1 MYFWRNKSL
10 KLNYELFL
18 AKRIVASKEHK
29 SSISSPIIKIA
40 IIAIALGIT
49 IMMIA
54 ISTGVGLQQKIRE
67 KIAGFNGHIQIT
79 NFDNN
84 YSGITLES
92 VSTAQHFYPE
102 FKNIEGIQNVQV
114 YATKAGIIRTETDFE
129 GIVFKGVGADYDWS
143 FFEAYLVEGNLPV
156 FGEAISNEV
165 LVSRFMADR
174 LGLELGKPFNIFFV
188 KEDTS
193 KRPNLRVV
201 NVVGIYNSGFQEF
214 DENFVIADIRHIQ
227 RMNKWDANE
236 VGGFEVLLQ
245 DFDEIEHKSEE
256 VYIDT
261 PSDLNSES
269 IVEKYPAVFEWISL
283 FDNNIY
289 LIIFIMI
296 LVAGINMITALL
308 VLILERTQMIGILKA
323 LGSNNTS
330 IRKVFLYNAGYL
342 ILRGL
347 FWGNLIGL
355 TVLLVQKYTGVVAL
369 DPESYYVNTVPIY
382 LDFGYILALNLGT
395 LLLCLAMLLLPSV
408 VISKISPV
416 KSIKFE

>member
-1 MYFWRNKSL
+1 MNF
-10 KLNYELFL
+10 ELFL

-29 SSISSPIIKIA
+29 SSISAPIIKIA
-40 IIAIALGIT
+40 IIAIAMGVT

-54 ISTGVGLQQKIRE
+54 ISTGIGLQDKIRE

-92 VSTAQHFYPE
+92 VSKEQDFYPE
-102 FKNIEGIQNVQV
+102 FKNIDGIQHVQI

-129 GIVFKGVGADYDWS
+129 GILLKGVGTDYDWS
-143 FFEAYLVEGNLPV
+143 FFESYLVAGRLPIV
-156 FGEAISNEV
+156 GETVSDEV
-165 LVSRFMADR
+165 LISKYISDR
-174 LGLELGKPFNIFFV
+174 LGLNLGDKFNVFFV

-193 KRPNLRVV
+193 QRPNLRVLSV
-201 NVVGIYNSGFQEF
+201 AGIYLSGFQEF
-214 DENFVIADIRHIQ
+214 DENFVIADLRHIQ
-227 RMNKWDANE
+227 RMNKWDENE
-236 VGGFEVLLQ
+236 VGGFEVLI
-245 DFDEIEHKSEE
+245 DNFDEIEEKSQE
-256 VYIDT
+256 VYLQT
-261 PSDLNSES
+261 PSVLNSES
-269 IVEKYPAVFEWISL
+269 IVDKYPAVFEWISL

-289 LIIFIMI
+289 MIIFIMI

-323 LGSNNTS
+323 LGSTNTS

-342 ILRGL
+342 IIRGL
-347 FWGNLIGL
+347 FWGNAIGL
-355 TVLLVQKYTGVVAL
+355 LLLLLQKFTGVIRL

-382 LDFGYILALNLGT
+382 LDFGYIFALNLGT
-395 LLLCLAMLLLPSV
+395 LILCLAMLIIPSV

>member
-1 MYFWRNKSL
+1 MNF
-10 KLNYELFL
+10 ELFL

-29 SSISSPIIKIA
+29 SSISAPIIKIA
-40 IIAIALGIT
+40 IIAIAMGVT

-54 ISTGVGLQQKIRE
+54 ISTGIGLQDKIRE

-92 VSTAQHFYPE
+92 VSKEQDFYPE
-102 FKNIEGIQNVQV
+102 FKNIDGIQHVQI

-129 GIVFKGVGADYDWS
+129 GILLKGVGTDYDWS
-143 FFEAYLVEGNLPV
+143 FFESYLVAGRLPIV
-156 FGEAISNEV
+156 GETVSDEV
-165 LVSRFMADR
+165 LISKYISDR
-174 LGLELGKPFNIFFV
+174 LGLNLGDKFNVFFV

-193 KRPNLRVV
+193 QRPNLRVLSV
-201 NVVGIYNSGFQEF
+201 AGIYLSGFQEF
-214 DENFVIADIRHIQ
+214 DENFVIADLRHIQ
-227 RMNKWDANE
+227 RMNKWDENE
-236 VGGFEVLLQ
+236 VGGFEVLI
-245 DFDEIEHKSEE
+245 DNFDEIEEKSQE
-256 VYIDT
+256 VYLQT
-261 PSDLNSES
+261 PSVLNSES
-269 IVEKYPAVFEWISL
+269 IVDKYPAVFEWISL

-289 LIIFIMI
+289 MIIFIMI

-323 LGSNNTS
+323 LGSTNTS

-342 ILRGL
+342 IIRGL
-347 FWGNLIGL
+347 FWGNAIGL
-355 TVLLVQKYTGVVAL
+355 LLLLLQKFTGVIRL

-382 LDFGYILALNLGT
+382 LDFGYIFALNLGT
-395 LLLCLAMLLLPSV
+395 LILCLAMLIIPSV

-416 KSIKFE
+416 KSTKFE